1 MRIRT
6 IKEPSWIYGD
16 INVDGVVDVK
26 DLYILSRNYG
36 KTFSLLNLTG
46 LIAIAGIHTIQTRKQ
61 NKPTNKKHS
70 STEPLEPLW
79 EAFKKEKTKK

>member
-1 MRIRT
+1 MPVIISLGLRVRIRT

-36 KTFSLLNLTG
+36 KTFSLLSLSG
-46 LIAIAGIHTIQTRKQ
+46 IAFIAGIHTY
-61 NKPTNKKHS
+61 
-70 STEPLEPLW
+70 
-79 EAFKKEKTKK
+79 KTKKKQHN